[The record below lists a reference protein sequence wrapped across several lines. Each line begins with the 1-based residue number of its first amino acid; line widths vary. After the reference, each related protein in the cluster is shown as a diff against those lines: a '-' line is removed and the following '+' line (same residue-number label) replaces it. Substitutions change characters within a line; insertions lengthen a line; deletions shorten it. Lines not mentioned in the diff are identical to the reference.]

1 MSNGANLRYT
11 CVSDLVKQTKINYA
25 RKEPRSV
32 YQRLP
37 TMRESGEAAKKK
49 GDDETAYMFLNRW
62 LDTVEWLKKTQD
74 YKDSKSIYSTNMTI
88 DQVRSRVLPKLSTR

>member
-11 CVSDLVKQTKINYA
+11 CVSDLVKQAKINYEK
-25 RKEPRSV
+25 KEPRNV

-37 TMRESGEAAKKK
+37 AMREMSEAAKKK
-49 GDDETAYMFLNRW
+49 GDDETAYFFLKRW

-74 YKDSKSIYSTNMTI
+74 YKDGKSIYSTNMTV
-88 DQVRSRVLPKLSTR
+88 DQVRSGV